1 MDLLEFIKT
10 QKIILL
16 DGAMGSQLIERG
28 SKAGVSN
35 ITNPDMVLEI
45 HRGYAQCG
53 CHALIANTL
62 NMNRIYIE
70 THNLN
75 IGVREVNIAGVEL
88 AKQAAGGNQY
98 VLGNLSST
106 GQMLEPYG
114 TYKESHFYEN
124 FREQAEI
131 LAEGGVDGFII
142 ETVFDLRE
150 ALCALRACKDV
161 TSRPV
166 IVAMAF
172 STSEKG
178 GRTIMGNS
186 VEQIAREVTDAGAQA
201 VGANC
206 GELSPAEMSVVVSY
220 FSTATSLPIIAEP
233 NAGKPRL
240 VAGKTHFDMDPD
252 TFAEGIALCLE
263 NGARIVGGCCGTT
276 PEHICATTARIGMEF
291 SP

>member
-1 MDLLEFIKT
+1 MDFLEFIKA

-16 DGAMGSQLIERG
+16 DGAMGSQLIKRG
-28 SKAGVSN
+28 SQAGVSN

-45 HRGYAQCG
+45 HRGYAQCD
-53 CHALIANTL
+53 CHALITNTL
-62 NMNRIYIE
+62 TMNRIYIE
-70 THNLN
+70 THSLD

-88 AKQAAGGNQY
+88 AKQAAGENQY

-114 TYKESHFYEN
+114 TYKESDFYEN

-150 ALCALRACKDV
+150 ALCALRACKAV
-161 TSRPV
+161 ASLPV
-166 IVAMAF
+166 IVAMSF
-172 STSEKG
+172 STPEKG

-186 VEQIAREVTDAGAQA
+186 VEQIAKAVTDAGAEA

-206 GELSPAEMSVVVSY
+206 GELSPAEMSVVISH

-252 TFAEGIALCLE
+252 TFAEGIALCVGS
-263 NGARIVGGCCGTT
+263 GARIVGGCCGTT
-276 PEHICATTARIGMEF
+276 PEHICATAARIGIL
-291 SP
+291 

>member
-1 MDLLEFIKT
+1 MELQKFIET

-16 DGAMGSQLIERG
+16 DGAMGSQLIKRG
-28 SKAGVSN
+28 SEAGVSN

-45 HRGYAQCG
+45 HRGYAQCD
-53 CHALIANTL
+53 CHALITNTL
-62 NMNRIYIE
+62 TMNRIYIE
-70 THNLN
+70 THNLD

-88 AKQAAGGNQY
+88 AKQVAGEDQY

-114 TYKESHFYEN
+114 TYKESDFYEN

-131 LAEGGVDGFII
+131 LVEGGVDGFII

-150 ALCALRACKDV
+150 ALCALRACKAV
-161 TSRPV
+161 ASLPV

-172 STSEKG
+172 SISEKG
-178 GRTIMGNS
+178 GRTIMGNTA
-186 VEQIAREVTDAGAQA
+186 EQIAKAVTDAGAQA

-206 GELSPAEMSVVVSY
+206 GELSPAEMSVVISH
-220 FSTATSLPIIAEP
+220 FSTATSIPIIAEP

-240 VAGKTHFDMDPD
+240 AAGKTHFDMDPD
-252 TFAEGIALCLE
+252 TFAEGIALCVQ

-276 PEHICATTARIGMEF
+276 LEHICATTARM
-291 SP
+291 

>member
-1 MDLLEFIKT
+1 MDFLEFIKT

-16 DGAMGSQLIERG
+16 DGAMGSQLIKRG
-28 SKAGVSN
+28 SEAGVSN

-45 HRGYAQCG
+45 HRGYAQCD
-53 CHALIANTL
+53 CHALITNTL
-62 NMNRIYIE
+62 TMNRIYIE
-70 THNLN
+70 THNLD
-75 IGVREVNIAGVEL
+75 IGVREVNIAGAEL
-88 AKQAAGGNQY
+88 ARQVAGENQY

-114 TYKESHFYEN
+114 TYKESDFYEN

-131 LAEGGVDGFII
+131 LVEGGVDGFII

-161 TSRPV
+161 ASLPV
-166 IVAMAF
+166 LVAMAF
-172 STSEKG
+172 STQEKG
-178 GRTIMGNS
+178 GRTIMGNTA
-186 VEQIAREVTDAGAQA
+186 EQIAKAVTDAGAQA

-206 GELSPAEMSVVVSY
+206 GELSPAEMSVVISH
-220 FSTATSLPIIAEP
+220 FSTATSIPIIAEP

-252 TFAEGIALCLE
+252 TFAEGIALCVE

-276 PEHICATTARIGMEF
+276 PEHICATTARM
-291 SP
+291 